1 MIPTLIEGSI
11 AIDDRG
17 SVSFVNGFDFAGAPM
32 MPPVRRFYLTRNH
45 RLNFV
50 RAWHGHKKEWKY
62 VLAVSGSALVCTV
75 QIDNWGA
82 FANCSAPV
90 NRYILSA
97 ALPRVLAIPPGYAN
111 GWKSLT
117 ADCQLLWFS
126 TATVEESAAD
136 DYRWDARHWNPWK
149 VEER

>member
-50 RAWHGHKKEWKY
+50 RAWHGHKKESKY
-62 VLAVSGSALVCTV
+62 VIAVSGAALVCTV
-75 QIDNWGA
+75 GISGEYPALADPDR
-82 FANCSAPV
+82 FV
-90 NRYILSA
+90 LSA
-97 ALPRVLAIPPGYAN
+97 SRPAVLFIPPGYAN
-111 GWKSLT
+111 GWMSLT
-117 ADCQLLWFS
+117 EDAQLLWFS
-126 TATVEESAAD
+126 TATLDESSKD
-136 DYRWDARHWNPWK
+136 DCGFPARYWNPWEVK
-149 VEER
+149 ER